1 MNSIEQIKQAKL
13 PSRRKFVWG
22 LGIMTV
28 FAAISTAV
36 KAPFLSKKKGPLFG
50 KPEIKN
56 KTVTMLTQDGR
67 LVQIDGA
74 LLAAN
79 SKKVTDTELQNWIK
93 K

>member
-1 MNSIEQIKQAKL
+1 MNGIEKIKQTKS
-13 PSRRKFVWG
+13 PNRRKFVWSI
-22 LGIMTV
+22 GIV
-28 FAAISTAV
+28 SLFAAVSTAV
-36 KAPFLSKKKGPLFG
+36 KTPFLNIRKSSPVC

-56 KTVTMLTQDGR
+56 KTITMLTQDGR